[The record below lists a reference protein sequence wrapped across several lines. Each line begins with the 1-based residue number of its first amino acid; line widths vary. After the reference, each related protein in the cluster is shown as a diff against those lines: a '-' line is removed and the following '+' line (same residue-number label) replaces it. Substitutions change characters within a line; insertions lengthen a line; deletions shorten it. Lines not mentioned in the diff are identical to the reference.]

1 MKRLH
6 EETKE
11 SKETPLKKLCLVND
25 DTQIEEP
32 LENLFQFKHYF
43 AFWDVES
50 TDKKPSESDIISIGC
65 VLCEYEEGF
74 VRPQQFHTF
83 VNTTKAIN
91 LIAES
96 VHHIHKSDLVDAPYF
111 PDAIKLWKKWILE
124 KMTPGSKL
132 IITGHNS
139 FGFDDLILFCNFKQ
153 HRLDYEGF
161 LNEIFVNGFMDTLQ
175 VLKIWF
181 KSKPLLDKPKQPVTG
196 KVSFALGNCYHT
208 WIGHELTGAHN
219 ALTDSQALYDI
230 FTCPVISKMF
240 TLVSLF
246 TNIRTKKKHIK
257 HIKKSVGIAFL
268 SIEERTKLET
278 ADEMEIES
286 EPIWDDDNEE
296 DLESKRLCLN
306 CMLMYHQTDH
316 LTCTLSSQKCKIN

>member
-1 MKRLH
+1 MKRSH

-11 SKETPLKKLCLVND
+11 AKETPLKKLCIVND
-25 DTQIEEP
+25 DTQIEE
-32 LENLFQFKHYF
+32 LQENLFQFKHYF

-83 VNTTKAIN
+83 VNTQKAIHPVASS
-91 LIAES
+91 I
-96 VHHIHKSDLVDAPYF
+96 HHIHKSDLVDAPYF
-111 PDAIKLWKKWILE
+111 PDAIKLWKKWLLE
-124 KMTPGSKL
+124 KMSPGSKL

-161 LNEIFVNGFMDTLQ
+161 LNELKVVGFMDTFQ

-181 KSKPLLDKPKQPVTG
+181 KTKPMLEKPKQPVTG

-246 TNIRTKKKHIK
+246 ANIRIKSKHIK

-278 ADEMEIES
+278 CEDIELES

-296 DLESKRLCLN
+296 DEESKRLCLN
-306 CMLMYHQTDH
+306 CMLMYRQSDH
-316 LTCTLSSQKCKIN
+316 LICTLSSQKCKIN